1 MVHLPL
7 KQVPIVDYGPDQ
19 LEMES
24 YRKAGTERALA
35 LGNRGPLSFD
45 DAGKLD
51 STIVEAYSRCGFYV
65 FEGVLEEEE
74 LADIE
79 RDVAHILERAPVTR
93 SAKLDSQGRPALGI
107 DCEARNFH
115 WVRPLSDPVGGTN
128 AAHGRHPAKM
138 TELAPPM
145 GAPEHVV
152 QVVLG
157 SLQFSDACLRVY
169 GHPELLAVAE
179 AALRLP
185 AVRGTGS
192 GVSLDA
198 RGKAGGQ
205 GLQPAGC
212 RDLADGDHS

>member
-1 MVHLPL
+1 
-7 KQVPIVDYGPDQ
+7 
-19 LEMES
+19 MER
-24 YRKAGTERALA
+24 YREAGTERALA
-35 LGNRGPLSFD
+35 LGNRGPVSFD

-107 DCEARNFH
+107 DCEARNLH

-138 TELAPPM
+138 TELAPPI

-169 GHPELLAVAE
+169 GHPELLAVGIVLDCGYIFISGCTCAE
-179 AALRLP
+179 SRDVGVPVIICDHRIGSVFIVAG
-185 AVRGTGS
+185 AVIEGS
-192 GVSLDA
+192 
-198 RGKAGGQ
+198 
-205 GLQPAGC
+205 P
-212 RDLADGDHS
+212 